1 MKPVD
6 QLRSDATRPLTNEE
20 LNGLDELLLAISD
33 DESMSVEE
41 IDGFF
46 AALACC
52 PLPIP
57 PIEYLGEI
65 FGKTSDV
72 VQTTLPAA
80 DYARL
85 VKLIDRHRASVLG
98 QLQLGASFAPIL
110 NSDDDGR
117 ALAYGW
123 AIGFARG
130 MGLRPDAWASIEDD
144 EDLDEVFV
152 PVMELVEEAN
162 EVGDEPPAGL
172 SKADCDERINAML
185 DGVFDAY
192 AFFKVERDKN
202 LGPRE
207 PILRGAPKTGRND
220 LCRCGSGKKFKVCHG
235 AK

>member
-6 QLRSDATRPLTNEE
+6 QLRSDAARPLNNEE
-20 LNGLDELLLAISD
+20 LNALDDLLLTISD

-65 FGKTSDV
+65 FGKPTDI
-72 VQTTLPAA
+72 VQNALPAA
-80 DYARL
+80 DYARA
-85 VKLIDRHRASVLG
+85 VKYIDRHRASVLG

-110 NSDDDGR
+110 NTDDDGR

-130 MGLRPDAWASIEDD
+130 MGLRPDAWAPIEDD

-162 EVGDEPPAGL
+162 EVGDEPPESL
-172 SKADCDERINAML
+172 TKADCDERINAML

-192 AFFKVERDKN
+192 QFFKVERDKN

-207 PILRGAPKTGRND
+207 PILRDAPKTGRND
-220 LCRCGSGKKFKVCHG
+220 VCRCGSGKKFKLCHG